1 MFVFIAKMAET
12 YTVPFGLTGI
22 ISAVPD
28 MWTAKNLR
36 NYNAL
41 NDSHIQIIP
50 SNNNKLSEARLW
62 KISQP
67 GFLRWTPERATLTAH
82 QVIFRPEK
90 KSVAWDGTWNMPL
103 AGLAHPLHKDA
114 KYFNFIT
121 RLSQ

>member
-36 NYNAL
+36 NYRAL
-41 NDSHIQIIP
+41 NDSHVQVIP

-67 GFLRWTPERATLTAH
+67 GFLRHTPERATLTAH
-82 QVIFRPEK
+82 QVIFRPEQK
-90 KSVAWDGTWNMPL
+90 TVAWDGTWNMPL

-114 KYFNFIT
+114 KYFDFIT
-121 RLSQ
+121 Q